1 MIQKVNAKYKD
12 LFSQP
17 ARYFI
22 CMGGRSGGR
31 ATGVS
36 AGAENAGPAEAGAHK
51 PAGAARKNQ

>member
-1 MIQKVNAKYKD
+1 
-12 LFSQP
+12 
-17 ARYFI
+17 
-22 CMGGRSGGR
+22 MGGRILADMGGRNGGR